1 MYCCPFHVETPVVF
15 LLSMLSFI
23 FCVSSFFYYYLSG
36 KLNDHLGKSFSFDF
50 LSVFFAL
57 SVSMYLSFLL
67 FWYSGQDMRSD
78 CTCLSSCTLPILFY

>member
-36 KLNDHLGKSFSFDF
+36 KLNDHLGKSFS
-50 LSVFFAL
+50 